1 MIEKEYVTW
10 RQVEYYV
17 RKLFERLYGSGRISD
32 CPGIYT
38 FPRGGWVI
46 AVMLSHLTGLPILSN
61 PVDNCIIVDDIL
73 DSGITLKKYSD
84 LKDKHNYFISTMF
97 IDKNQLEEKAE
108 YNCDIDYYEQIK
120 DTKWIQFP
128 WELD

>member
-1 MIEKEYVTW
+1 MEDKQKVTW
-10 RQVEYYV
+10 EQVEFYV
-17 RKLFERLYGSGRISD
+17 RKLFVELYERKRISN

-38 FPRGGWVI
+38 FPRGGWVT
-46 AVMLSHLTGLPILSN
+46 AVMLSHLTGLPILSH
-61 PVDNCIIVDDIL
+61 PAPNCIIVDDIL

-84 LKDKHNYFISTMF
+84 LKDKYNYFISTMF
-97 IDKNQLEEKAE
+97 IDKKQLEEKAE
-108 YNCDIDYYEQIK
+108 YNCNIDYYEQIK